1 MLIGRACLILA
12 LLTAVWGVVTVVVG
26 MRRNDERLLASARRC
41 VYVVAGLAALSF
53 AIVELAYLRNDFS
66 YAVVAGNSSS
76 TTPLYY
82 KATAMWSSQPGS
94 LLLWL
99 LILSAQSAIAIRI
112 AARRYQALAP
122 VASAVL
128 LVVCAFFALLLI
140 GWASPF
146 EASSPTP
153 ADGAGLQ
160 PLLRYPLMAA
170 HPVALYMGY
179 AGFSV
184 PFAFAVA
191 ALIGG
196 RVDASWLVATRRF
209 TLAAW
214 AFLALGLVLG
224 ARWSYAELGWGGY
237 WGWDAVENAALLPW
251 LTGTALLHSSII
263 QEKRGMLKVW
273 NVSLVALSFL
283 LALIGTFLVRSG
295 ILDSIHAFGASTL
308 GVPFLV
314 AIATTMLVSVAL
326 ILYRRD
332 ALASEHRLDSL
343 LSREAIF
350 LLNNL
355 VLVALA
361 FVIFWGTFFPL
372 ISEAITG
379 DQRAVGPPW
388 FERYTVPLGIVLV
401 ILTAIGPMFAWRKTA
416 GVALARAFALPLV
429 AAAVAVVAVLLWVGG
444 SARHV
449 TAMIAFGVIA
459 FTVCGL
465 AGEFV
470 KATRARRAS
479 TGDGTLA
486 ALSGVISRNRR
497 RYGGYIVHA
506 GFAILLLG
514 VAASSSFVTTV
525 DQRVRPGDSFD
536 VAGYRVT
543 YQRATTNIQPEK
555 LSLTAVLDI
564 TKDGRH
570 VTTLRA
576 GRELYPSAGT
586 ASGGIVARYFSGE
599 QTSEIGLDPGAT
611 KDLWMAMQPD
621 LSDLQPAVR
630 EADRRFA
637 TLPARAQAMLIA
649 AILRRWQTHAEPVT
663 IRATVRPGMTWLWMG
678 AIIVGLGTLVAAWP
692 RRRPLPATSQ
702 ATERVPTVGQV
713 A

>member
-1 MLIGRACLILA
+1 MLIGRACLVLVLVTA
-12 LLTAVWGVVTVVVG
+12 LYGVVAVVAG
-26 MRRNDERLLASARRC
+26 LARGDERLLASARRC
-41 VYVVAGLAALSF
+41 VYVVAALAVLAF
-53 AIVELAYLRNDFS
+53 AIVEFAYLRDDFS

-99 LILSAQSAIAIRI
+99 VILSAQSAAAIAI
-112 AARRYQALAP
+112 ASRRYRQLAP
-122 VASAVL
+122 VASGVL
-128 LVVCAFFALLLI
+128 LAVTAFFALLLVA
-140 GWASPF
+140 WASPF
-146 EASSPTP
+146 AASSPVP

-170 HPVALYMGY
+170 HPVALYLGY

-191 ALIGG
+191 ALVGG

-251 LTGTALLHSSII
+251 LTATALLHSSLI

-273 NVSLVALSFL
+273 NVSLVAVSFL

-308 GVPFLV
+308 GVPFV
-314 AIATTMLVSVAL
+314 AAIAITMLASVGL
-326 ILYRRD
+326 IVWRRD
-332 ALASEHRLDSL
+332 ALRSEHRLDSL

-372 ISEAITG
+372 ISEALTG

-401 ILTAIGPMFAWRKTA
+401 ILTAIGPMVAWRKTS
-416 GVALARAFALPLV
+416 ARALLGAFAAPAAA
-429 AAAVAVVAVLLWVGG
+429 AAAVVTVVLVVVGG
-444 SARHV
+444 ASAHP
-449 TAMIAFGVIA
+449 AALIAFGVIA
-459 FTVCGL
+459 FTLWGL
-465 AGEFV
+465 GAEFW
-470 KATRARRAS
+470 KGARARRAA
-479 TGDGTLA
+479 TGDGFVS
-486 ALSGVISRNRR
+486 ALGGVMVRNRR

-525 DQRVRPGDSFD
+525 DQRVRPGDSFS
-536 VAGYRVT
+536 VGGYRVT
-543 YQRATTNIQPEK
+543 YRAARTSMEPEK
-555 LSLTAVLDI
+555 LTLTAVLDI
-564 TKDGRH
+564 SRDGRH

-576 GRELYPSAGT
+576 GRELYPAGG
-586 ASGGIVARYFSGE
+586 AGSMGIAARYFSGE
-599 QTSEIGLDPGAT
+599 QTSEIGLDPGPVR
-611 KDLWMAMQPD
+611 DLWMAMQPD
-621 LSDLQPAVR
+621 LRDLVPAVE
-630 EADRRFA
+630 EADRRFGDM
-637 TLPARAQAMLIA
+637 PPKVQAVLIET
-649 AILRRWQTHAEPVT
+649 ILRRWQTHSEPVT
-663 IRATVRPGMTWLWMG
+663 VRATVRPGMTWLWSG
-678 AIIVGLGTLVAAWP
+678 AIVVAIGTLVAAWP
-692 RRRPLPATSQ
+692 RRRWQRARERARDVAPA
-702 ATERVPTVGQV
+702 AV
-713 A
+713 